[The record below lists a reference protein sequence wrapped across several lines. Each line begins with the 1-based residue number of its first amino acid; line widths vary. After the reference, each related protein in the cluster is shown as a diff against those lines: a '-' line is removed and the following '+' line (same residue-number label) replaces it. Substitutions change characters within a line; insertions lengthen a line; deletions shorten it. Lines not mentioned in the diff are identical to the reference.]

1 MKLKE
6 ICDWWKDAI
15 ETNIEA
21 KMQKDAI
28 EERVQ
33 MTLKKRG
40 MMGLE
45 ESEVK
50 KMRIEK
56 SKKKK
61 WEE

>member
-1 MKLKE
+1 
-6 ICDWWKDAI
+6 
-15 ETNIEA
+15 
-21 KMQKDAI
+21 MQKDAI

-33 MTLKKRG
+33 ITLKKRLRG

-61 WEE
+61 

>member
-1 MKLKE
+1 ME
-6 ICDWWKDAI
+6 
-15 ETNIEA
+15 
-21 KMQKDAI
+21 KDAI

-56 SKKKK
+56 SKKK
-61 WEE
+61 EMRRINEI

>member
-1 MKLKE
+1 MQLKQ
-6 ICDWWKDAI
+6 ICDRWKDVI

-33 MTLKKRG
+33 ITLKKRLRG

-45 ESEVK
+45 ESKVK
-50 KMRIEK
+50 KDAY
-56 SKKKK
+56 
-61 WEE
+61 